1 MATAAG
7 HSPRNADISATF
19 QRQQERALELRSSTA
34 DERIAKI
41 KKLLAAIA
49 SHESEIYSA
58 LHADF
63 RKHEAEVDLTELM
76 PVISEA
82 KHTIAHLKKWMKP
95 RKVRPTRAMVGTHS
109 EIRCE
114 PKGVSLIVAP
124 WNYPV
129 NLSLGPLVAAISA
142 GDTAMLKPSELA
154 PASAAVIRKII
165 EATFEPEE
173 VAVFEGGVDVSTE
186 LLALPFDHIF
196 FTGSPAVGKIVMAA
210 AAKHLTSVTLE
221 LGGKSPTFI
230 DQSAN
235 IKQAARFIVWGKFC
249 NNGQT
254 CITSDYILVHES
266 IKQAFIDETIAAIK
280 SCYGQT
286 DNELKQ
292 SPDYCRI
299 INDRNHTRLVNLL
312 EDAKQRGARVC
323 SGGVVDAG
331 ERFIAPTLLTDVPAD
346 AEIMHEEIFG
356 PLLPI
361 VSYDDIDDA
370 IALVNS
376 KPKPLALYIFG
387 KEDATIEKIMARTT
401 AGDTCINHNLL
412 HFLHLNLPFGGVN
425 NSGIGKS
432 HGHYGFVAFSHER
445 SVLRDGFTVFHWM
458 FPPYTNRVK
467 KLIKMAGKF
476 LT

>member
-142 GDTAMLKPSELA
+142 GDTAMLKLRA
-154 PASAAVIRKII
+154 
-165 EATFEPEE
+165 
-173 VAVFEGGVDVSTE
+173 
-186 LLALPFDHIF
+186 
-196 FTGSPAVGKIVMAA
+196 
-210 AAKHLTSVTLE
+210 
-221 LGGKSPTFI
+221 
-230 DQSAN
+230 
-235 IKQAARFIVWGKFC
+235 
-249 NNGQT
+249 
-254 CITSDYILVHES
+254 
-266 IKQAFIDETIAAIK
+266 
-280 SCYGQT
+280 
-286 DNELKQ
+286 
-292 SPDYCRI
+292 
-299 INDRNHTRLVNLL
+299 
-312 EDAKQRGARVC
+312 GAGI
-323 SGGVVDAG
+323 SGGDSQ
-331 ERFIAPTLLTDVPAD
+331 D
-346 AEIMHEEIFG
+346 H
-356 PLLPI
+356 
-361 VSYDDIDDA
+361 
-370 IALVNS
+370 
-376 KPKPLALYIFG
+376 
-387 KEDATIEKIMARTT
+387 
-401 AGDTCINHNLL
+401 
-412 HFLHLNLPFGGVN
+412 
-425 NSGIGKS
+425 
-432 HGHYGFVAFSHER
+432 
-445 SVLRDGFTVFHWM
+445 
-458 FPPYTNRVK
+458 
-467 KLIKMAGKF
+467 
-476 LT
+476 